1 MIFILCRDLVG
12 MGTMWITLTVLLAT
26 SHVAELQGKSV
37 FVLIRGMSNHF
48 FIPRLRLCEKS
59 QKRQNLP
66 LKRIRLKKNIETI
79 AKSNPESNHQP
90 MIYKL

>member
-1 MIFILCRDLVG
+1 MIFILYRDLVG

-37 FVLIRGMSNHF
+37 FVLVRGVSNHF

-59 QKRQNLP
+59 QKGRIYP
-66 LKRIRLKKNIETI
+66 LKGLN
-79 AKSNPESNHQP
+79 
-90 MIYKL
+90 